1 MAERTP
7 RKRGRRSARQAG
19 SRFERQIADYLRDHI
34 DDRIDRRVTNG
45 NKDRGDIGGMRLS
58 PALGGGRIAAECKN
72 LARLSLAACHAEA
85 ETARGNDDAIAAL
98 LVHKRHG
105 VSDPGMQWV
114 TCTVND
120 LVALLTGHRPP
131 EQCGEGGLAKEGG
144 GGSAKRREAASPS
157 ALAPTQSARA
167 SPYSTMP

>member
-1 MAERTP
+1 MGTVPAHNTGNSRVESTRERMEHMAEKTP

-45 NKDRGDIGGMRLS
+45 NKDRGDIGGLRLS

-72 LARLSLAACHAEA
+72 LSRLSLAACHAEA
-85 ETARGNDDAIAAL
+85 ETARGNDDAVAAL

-105 VSDPGMQWV
+105 VGDPGMQWV

-131 EQCGEGGLAKEGG
+131 EK
-144 GGSAKRREAASPS
+144 
-157 ALAPTQSARA
+157 
-167 SPYSTMP
+167 